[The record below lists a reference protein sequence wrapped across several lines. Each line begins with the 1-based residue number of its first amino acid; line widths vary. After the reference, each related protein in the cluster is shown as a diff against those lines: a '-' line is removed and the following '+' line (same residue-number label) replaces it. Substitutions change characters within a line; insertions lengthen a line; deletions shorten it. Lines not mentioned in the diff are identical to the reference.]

1 MRHLAV
7 IVLACTWLSA
17 ALADTDAGRLPLAYR
32 TADGA
37 FPWTGRLFA
46 LGWQEAAGAAPA
58 SYLWEAGNLLDQ
70 RPPASRRIL
79 TSSAPTDEPPE
90 QLLDPAAGASGNG
103 DQLARLDWLR
113 GAQPVPGLRP
123 RDTALGHAAGARVR
137 VVAPPAWAPGK
148 PGHTG
153 FRVRYGL
160 RRHMA
165 WLGTGD
171 GLLHAFDAVTGDERA
186 AYLPR
191 TLLPYALA
199 LPQAGAPLP
208 PAPCPRP
215 EAQDVTVRGEWRT
228 VLLCGIPASPATGNP
243 AAVLALDVSDPEA
256 ALPFALLWEAAASD
270 ALPIS
275 ARGPIR
281 AAGIPDPAGL
291 RWHAVATLDRALHGR
306 SGLLLLPLDKPA
318 GAAWAGQHAPRL
330 LPLPERDCAGKPAT
344 ADLIAVSVLAD
355 MASQALAA
363 YATDN
368 AGQLWRFPL
377 AGAGAAICLHST
389 PGQAQ
394 PPVDEA
400 PVLLGSP
407 TAPVVVYGGGNGLSV
422 VPDPVQGGTPGAVPA
437 PIATQASDGG
447 YILRAPPPK
456 ADAAPYAGWQL
467 TLPHPGE
474 QVEQLE
480 SVFPGHL
487 LFVTRTPDGVRRAY
501 LVLAATGDSVV
512 RDNRGQAVPMATG
525 HVLPAGAAVFVSTT
539 PVPGEAARPGLPAS
553 EAYALSLWAA
563 DGKEATLLT
572 QTLASRRTGRL
583 RWREI
588 IGPAIEDKP

>member
-7 IVLACTWLSA
+7 IVLAFTWLSA
-17 ALADTDAGRLPLAYR
+17 AAADTDAGRLPLAYR
-32 TADGA
+32 TTEGA
-37 FPWTGRLFA
+37 YPWTGRLFA
-46 LGWQEAAGAAPA
+46 LGWQGAAGASPA

-70 RPPASRRIL
+70 RPPASRRIV
-79 TSSAPTDEPPE
+79 TSSAPTDEAPE
-90 QLLDPAAGASGNG
+90 QLVEPAAATSGNG
-103 DQLARLDWLR
+103 DQSARLDWLR
-113 GAQPVPGLRP
+113 GAQSVSGLRP
-123 RDTALGHAAGARVR
+123 RDTALGYAAGARVR

-148 PGHTG
+148 PGHTA
-153 FRVRYGL
+153 FRLRYGL

-165 WLGTGD
+165 WLGTAD

-199 LPQAGAPLP
+199 LPQAGAPLL

-228 VLLCGIPASPATGNP
+228 VLLCGIVGSPATGNP

-256 ALPFALLWEAAASD
+256 LQPFGMLWEATASD
-270 ALPIS
+270 TLPIS

-281 AAGIPDPAGL
+281 AAGIPDTAGV
-291 RWHAVATLDRALHGR
+291 RWHAVVTLARALYGR

-318 GAAWAGQHAPRL
+318 GAAWAGKYAPRL
-330 LPLPERDCAGKPAT
+330 LPLPERDCADKPAM

-355 MASQALAA
+355 MAGQAVAA
-363 YATDN
+363 YATDD

-377 AGAGAAICLHST
+377 AGAGVAACLHST

-407 TAPVVVYGGGNGLSV
+407 TAPVVVYGRGNGLSA
-422 VPDPVQGGTPGAVPA
+422 VPDPAQGSTPGAVPA
-437 PIATQASDGG
+437 QIAIQASDGG
-447 YILRAPPPK
+447 YILRAPAAN

-487 LFVTRTPDGVRRAY
+487 MFVTRTPDGVRRGY

-512 RDNRGQAVPMATG
+512 RDSRGQAVHMATG
-525 HVLPAGAAVFVSTT
+525 QVLPAGATVFVNTT
-539 PVPGEAARPGLPAS
+539 PVPGGATTPGLSAS

-563 DGKEATLLT
+563 DGKGATLLT

-588 IGPAIEDKP
+588 IGPATEDKP